1 MRVRRTIFLCCAI
14 PLLVGSL
21 PQHARAE
28 AIAGSDIRGVI
39 MAEAAATISSDL
51 NARISS
57 IPFRMGEHFQKGEA
71 LLRFDCSR
79 YQAELRATE
88 AEVKTQA
95 INLATQ
101 RQLMQHNATGASD
114 LALAEAKHVQ
124 AIATADAL
132 RIRIGQ
138 CTIDAPY
145 DGRVVERLVDVFEM
159 PQANAPLMKIVKTGA
174 LEINLIVPSSWA
186 VWLQPGDTFSFRID
200 ETAETHKAR
209 LISLGA
215 VVDPVSRTMKLV
227 ASLVDAGPL
236 VRPGMSG
243 SAQISPP
250 AAGQPVAGARP

>member
-1 MRVRRTIFLCCAI
+1 MPFLS
-14 PLLVGSL
+14 GTL
-21 PQHARAE
+21 PQCARAE
-28 AIAGSDIRGVI
+28 SSADSAVRGVV

-57 IPFRMGEHFQKGEA
+57 IPFRMGEHFQKGDV

-114 LALAEAKHVQ
+114 LALAEAKHAQ
-124 AIATADAL
+124 AIATADAQ

-186 VWLQPGDTFSFRID
+186 VWLKPGDTFSFRID
-200 ETAETHKAR
+200 ETAESYQVR

-227 ASLVDAGPL
+227 TSLVDAGPL

-243 SAQISPP
+243 SAEIIAPP
-250 AAGQPVAGARP
+250 AGQPVARARR